1 VSYINFAAF
10 RFFIQDIYKY
20 CQEEIILKIASIAS
34 GSNGN
39 CYYIENDDDAILI
52 DAGISARQ
60 IVARMNNLGLSMSKV
75 RGVFISHEHTDHV
88 RGVDVLSRQYSVPVF
103 MTQKTYSSYGNII
116 KDSLLNF
123 FSPEEQVKFGKI
135 HVNPFLKSHDAA
147 EPCSF
152 SVSSERRNVAVM
164 TDIGLKCS
172 NVISHIKNADAVFLE
187 SNYDD
192 HMLQTGTYPAFLKA
206 RIFSDLGHL
215 SNTQAALI
223 ALEHA
228 SSRLRHIFLSH
239 ISENNNTPEL
249 ALHTFNHFTE
259 HRKDLN
265 PELIIASRHKE
276 SSLVSLY

>member
-1 VSYINFAAF
+1 M
-10 RFFIQDIYKY
+10 
-20 CQEEIILKIASIAS
+20 KIVSIAS

-52 DAGISARQ
+52 DAGISTKL
-60 IVARMNNLGLSMSKV
+60 IVERMAKLSLSMSKV

-88 RGVDVLSRQYSVPVF
+88 RGVDVLSRKYSVPVF

-123 FSPEEQVKFGKI
+123 FSPGKQVKFGKI
-135 HVNPFLKSHDAA
+135 HVDPFLKSHDAA

-152 SVSSERRNVAVM
+152 SVSSARRNVAVM

-192 HMLQTGTYPAFLKA
+192 QMLQIGPYPVFLKA
-206 RIFSDLGHL
+206 RISSDLGHL

-228 SSRLRHIFLSH
+228 SSRLQHVFLSH

-249 ALHTFNHFTE
+249 AFHTFHYFIKQ
-259 HRKDLN
+259 RKDLN
-265 PELIIASRHKE
+265 PKLIIASRYKE
-276 SSLVSLY
+276 SCLVSLD

>member
-1 VSYINFAAF
+1 M
-10 RFFIQDIYKY
+10 
-20 CQEEIILKIASIAS
+20 KIASIAS

-39 CYYIENDDDAILI
+39 CYYLENDDDAVLI

-60 IVARMNNLGLSMSKV
+60 IAARMANLGLSMSKV

-88 RGVDVLSRQYSVPVF
+88 RGVDVLSRKYSVPVF
-103 MTQKTYSSYGNII
+103 MTQKTYSKYGRAIT
-116 KDSLLNF
+116 DSLLNF
-123 FSPEEQVKFGKI
+123 FLPGTQIKFGNI
-135 HVNPFLKSHDAA
+135 LVHPFLKSHDAA

-152 SVSSERRNVAVM
+152 SVSSKGRRVAVM

-172 NVISHIKNADAVFLE
+172 NVISHINRADAVFLE

-192 HMLQTGTYPAFLKA
+192 LMLKAGPYPEFLKA
-206 RIFSDLGHL
+206 RISSDFGHL

-228 SSRLRHIFLSH
+228 SSRLRHVFLSH
-239 ISENNNTPEL
+239 LSENNNTPEL
-249 ALHTFNHFTE
+249 AVRTFTSAI
-259 HRKDLN
+259 RQRSDLN

-276 SSLVSLY
+276 SRLVSLK

>member
-1 VSYINFAAF
+1 M
-10 RFFIQDIYKY
+10 
-20 CQEEIILKIASIAS
+20 KIASIAS

-39 CYYIENDDDAILI
+39 CYYLENDNDAILV

-60 IVARMNNLGLSMSKV
+60 IVQRMTNLGLSISKV
-75 RGVFISHEHTDHV
+75 RALFISHEHSDHI
-88 RGVDVLSRQYSVPVF
+88 RGVDVLSRKYFIPVF
-103 MTQKTYSSYGNII
+103 ITQKTYSSYGKTI

-123 FSPEEQVKFGKI
+123 FSPGKQMKIGKI

-152 SVSSERRNVAVM
+152 LVSSESRYVAVM

-172 NVISHIKNADAVFLE
+172 NVIAHIKNADAIFLE

-192 HMLQTGTYPAFLKA
+192 DMLQTGHYPPYLKV
-206 RIFSDLGHL
+206 RISSDLGHL
-215 SNTQAALI
+215 SNTQAGMI

-228 SSRLRHIFLSH
+228 SPRLKHVFLSH

-249 ALHTFNHFTE
+249 AFRTFNNFIKQ
-259 HRKDLN
+259 RKDLK
-265 PELIIASRHKE
+265 PKVFLASRYKE
-276 SSLVSLY
+276 SILVSLD

>member
-1 VSYINFAAF
+1 M
-10 RFFIQDIYKY
+10 
-20 CQEEIILKIASIAS
+20 KIASIAS

-39 CYYIENDDDAILI
+39 CYYLENDDDAILI
-52 DAGISARQ
+52 DAGISTKL
-60 IVARMNNLGLSMSKV
+60 IVERMSKLSLSMSKV

-88 RGVDVLSRQYSVPVF
+88 RGVDVLSRKYSVPVF
-103 MTQKTYSSYGNII
+103 MTQKTYSSYGKII

-123 FSPEEQVKFGKI
+123 FSPGKQVKFGKI

-192 HMLQTGTYPAFLKA
+192 QMLQAGSYPAFLKA
-206 RIFSDLGHL
+206 RISSDLGHL

-228 SSRLRHIFLSH
+228 SARLKHIFLSH
-239 ISENNNTPEL
+239 LSENNNTLEL
-249 ALHTFNHFTE
+249 ALRTFNYFIKQ
-259 HRKDLN
+259 RKDLN
-265 PELIIASRHKE
+265 PELIIASRYKE
-276 SSLVSLY
+276 SSLISLE